1 MENRGVCHWIM
12 PRRAEWT
19 ARLAIGILGNFR
31 YMELVLASGNA
42 DKQTELTRI
51 FESHSL
57 ILGSE
62 ICNVPAPREDSPT
75 YLENALIK
83 ARAFL
88 GYTNGRP
95 IIADDSGISVP
106 ALGGAPG
113 VFSAR
118 YGSEKLGRKLN
129 DSERNELLLEDMAG
143 LRGPER
149 RAFFV
154 CSMVLLVGDYRFFT
168 AQEVFEGL
176 VADRPSGTGGFGY
189 DPIFFVPSAGCTVS
203 ELAAEAKDRI
213 SHRGRAGRRIKAVLD
228 SLHAEP

>member
-1 MENRGVCHWIM
+1 MKLI
-12 PRRAEWT
+12 
-19 ARLAIGILGNFR
+19 
-31 YMELVLASGNA
+31 LASGNV

-51 FESHSL
+51 FDSHSL
-57 ILGSE
+57 IFGPE
-62 ICNVPAPREDSPT
+62 IGNVSMPKESALT

-88 GYTNGRP
+88 GHADGNP

-118 YGSEKLGRKLN
+118 YGSDKAGRQLN
-129 DSERNELLLEDMAG
+129 ARERNELLLENMVELTG
-143 LRGPER
+143 SER

-154 CSMVLLVGDYRFFT
+154 CSMVLLVDEYRFFT
-168 AQEVFEGL
+168 AQEIFEGL
-176 VADRPSGTGGFGY
+176 VAARPSGEGGFGY
-189 DPIFFVPSAGCTVS
+189 DPVFFVPGAGCTVS
-203 ELAAEAKDRI
+203 ELDAAGKDRI
-213 SHRGRAGRRIKAVLD
+213 SHRGRAGRRIEAILE